1 MTPKGRKPL
10 PQLYTPKETAVW
22 EAHVAEVARAQL
34 LGVEVEGEDFVLP
47 VDEVRVLANLRFN
60 LDKPVSY
67 PKRVVHAT
75 KKPDLDNLVKAVLDG
90 LVQGRVL
97 ADDNCITDMMVSKR
111 YSHPL
116 EHPTGVEIEL
126 TCLKL

>member
-1 MTPKGRKPL
+1 M
-10 PQLYTPKETAVW
+10 PQLYTPKETQQW
-22 EAHVAEVARAQL
+22 ESHVAESARAQL
-34 LGVEVEGEDFVLP
+34 LSVEVEGDDFTLP
-47 VDEVRVLANLRFN
+47 VSEVRVLANLRFN

-97 ADDNCITDMMVSKR
+97 EDDNCITDMMVSKR
-111 YSHPL
+111 YSDHLDHPV
-116 EHPTGVEIEL
+116 GVEVEL
-126 TCLKL
+126 TCLKVETQ